1 VTTVPEPKT
10 ARGRERK
17 STIIKAAA
25 ALMYERGVRAT
36 GLEDVLVDSGSGKSQ
51 FYHYFSSKDD
61 LVAAVLEYQLLTV
74 LGELGEFRLDTWSG
88 IRTWFDALLEGQEQ
102 RGFRGCPVGS
112 LAVELSACG
121 PDMQLRVDDA
131 FSRWESGLARGLTSM
146 KARRALDRSARPEV
160 LAEATLA
167 AIQGGYLLSTAHHD
181 IGPMRTA
188 LATAYTQLRASRPP
202 SKSRT
207 NRTHQQ
213 AC

>member
-88 IRTWFDALLEGQEQ
+88 IRTWFDTLLEGQEQ

-121 PDMQLRVDDA
+121 A
-131 FSRWESGLARGLTSM
+131 
-146 KARRALDRSARPEV
+146 
-160 LAEATLA
+160 
-167 AIQGGYLLSTAHHD
+167 
-181 IGPMRTA
+181 
-188 LATAYTQLRASRPP
+188 
-202 SKSRT
+202 
-207 NRTHQQ
+207 
-213 AC
+213 

>member
-1 VTTVPEPKT
+1 MTTVPEPKT

-61 LVAAVLEYQLLTV
+61 LVAAVLDYQLLTV

-131 FSRWESGLARGLTSM
+131 FSRWESALARGLASM
-146 KARRALDRSARPEV
+146 RARRALDRSARPKF

-202 SKSRT
+202 SKSPT

>member
-1 VTTVPEPKT
+1 MTTVPEPKT
-10 ARGRERK
+10 ARGMERK

-88 IRTWFDALLEGQEQ
+88 IRTWFDTLLEGQEQ

-121 PDMQLRVDDA
+121 ADMQLRVDDA

-188 LATAYTQLRASRPP
+188 LATAYNQLRASRPP
-202 SKSRT
+202 SKSRPK
-207 NRTHQQ
+207 RTHQQ

>member
-1 VTTVPEPKT
+1 MTTVPEPKT

-102 RGFRGCPVGS
+102 RGFRGCPVES

-131 FSRWESGLARGLTSM
+131 FSRWESVLARGLASM
-146 KARRALDRSARPEV
+146 KASRALDRSARPEV

-202 SKSRT
+202 SKSRPK
-207 NRTHQQ
+207 RTHQQ